1 MVDDLLGEKINK
13 KKKTKQQTN
22 RQPSQKS
29 VK

>member
-1 MVDDLLGEKINK
+1 MVDDLLGEKNQQQQK
-13 KKKTKQQTN
+13 KKQTN